1 MRLGYIKGS
10 GLIIDEVVVSFMK
23 APHTYTRENIQRR
36 CADGTFGE
44 TERGE
49 VEHYEFV
56 LKFERAIVTPAP
68 GTIRDVIEEQ
78 LNLDGIPFILA
89 DTAGITESED
99 LIKNEGV
106 KRSRAYMDR
115 EH

>member
-1 MRLGYIKGS
+1 M
-10 GLIIDEVVVSFMK
+10 
-23 APHTYTRENIQRR
+23 
-36 CADGTFGE
+36 
-44 TERGE
+44 
-49 VEHYEFV
+49 
-56 LKFERAIVTPAP
+56 TPAP
-68 GTIRDVIEEQ
+68 GTLRDVIEEQ